1 MSAIRGSCS
10 LWFGFDIG
18 RSIDLDRSARVLGES
33 RRDGRLE
40 LGHHAP
46 KWFRFEPSP
55 LRITQACPA
64 LVVGGFELS
73 GTVVLTLFEFGA
85 VSLAYEMPVD
95 GELTDWIELSCALAQ
110 TEELEREA
118 RARVEALMVEIAS
131 AITRPAIADVVEDYI
146 VFRWP
151 ESARGASTDELLAG
165 SEMNLARL
173 LRAEQ
178 GALSAQE
185 IADALATRLSFQPN
199 DVLLVD
205 WNAAL
210 LIDDDADDVLRVLE
224 FANVQLLELRF
235 LDAELDAALDRAY
248 ELLSRNGWG
257 KRLRVFGLHRD
268 LDRVS
273 TLQVDGAILFERVGN
288 TLKLVGDQYLARVL
302 RSTSQRFRSGEW
314 NAGILRKLETLDDI
328 YEKVHDHTAS
338 RRAEFLEWIIILL
351 IAFEIAWALF
361 GGG

>member
-1 MSAIRGSCS
+1 MSVIRGSCS

-18 RSIDLDRSARVLGES
+18 RSIDLDHSARLIGDS
-33 RRDGRLE
+33 RRVGRFE
-40 LGHHAP
+40 LAHHAP

-55 LRITQACPA
+55 LRVTQSCPA
-64 LVVGGFELS
+64 LSLGGFELS

-85 VSLAYEMPVD
+85 ISLAYEMAVE
-95 GELTDWIELSCALAQ
+95 GELSDWIELSCELAE

-118 RARVEALMVEIAS
+118 RARVEALMHEIQA
-131 AITRPAIADVVEDYI
+131 AITRPWIADVVEDYI

-151 ESARGASTDELLAG
+151 ESARAASTERLTADSDLD
-165 SEMNLARL
+165 LARL
-173 LRAEQ
+173 LRAER
-178 GALSAQE
+178 GALSTQE

-199 DVLLVD
+199 DLLLVD

-235 LDAELDAALDRAY
+235 LDAELDVALDRAY
-248 ELLSRNGWG
+248 ELLSRDSWS
-257 KRLRVFGLHRD
+257 KRLAIFGLHRD
-268 LDRVS
+268 LERVA

-302 RSTSQRFRSGEW
+302 RLTSRRFRSAEW

-328 YEKVHDHTAS
+328 YEKVHDHATA

-351 IAFEIAWALF
+351 IAFEVAWTLF
-361 GGG
+361 GAR